1 MSAAFVTAFG
11 QQEARMQRVLSTY
24 RYVKQPLSSTLLSE
38 IAHSGISHVEIFC
51 AQPHF
56 AYSAPQAVR
65 ELGDALNEYRLTLH
79 SLHAPTQR
87 DLAPGRESG
96 FPISISDPE
105 RVRRLDAVDEVK
117 RAIEV
122 AERVP
127 FRYLIQHIGH
137 SRQPADARN
146 IDAAFNSLEHL
157 VVFAKHRGVT
167 IALENTP
174 GELGAP
180 ATLHQF
186 IQETHLK
193 DLRFCFDSGH
203 ANMEPGITPAL
214 DLMHS
219 RLVSTHL
226 HDNHGEKD
234 EHLLPGEGSIDWGA
248 TLETL
253 AKSAEPLPLVL
264 ELKEKAAGS
273 PSLAEVQAAFDRLER
288 MLETKSESA
297 EHS

>member
-1 MSAAFVTAFG
+1 
-11 QQEARMQRVLSTY
+11 MQRVLSTY
-24 RYVKQPLSSTLLSE
+24 RYVKHPLNATILGE
-38 IAHSGISHVEIFC
+38 IAHAGISEIEIFC
-51 AQPHF
+51 ALPHF
-56 AYSAPQAVR
+56 AYTSAQAIR
-65 ELGDALNEYRLTLH
+65 ELSDALNEYRLTLH

-105 RVRRLDAVDEVK
+105 RIRRVDAVDEVK

-137 SRQPADARN
+137 SRQPADGRTF
-146 IDAAFNSLEHL
+146 DAAFNSLEHL
-157 VVFAKHRGVT
+157 AVFAKHRGVT

-180 ATLHQF
+180 ASLHQF
-186 IQETHLK
+186 VQETHLH

-203 ANMEPGITPAL
+203 AHMEPGIPAAL
-214 DLMHS
+214 EAMQG
-219 RLVSTHL
+219 RIISTHL

-234 EHLLPGEGSIDWGA
+234 EHLLPGEGTIDWEVL
-248 TLETL
+248 LETL
-253 AKSAEPLPLVL
+253 RKTSSPVPLVL
-264 ELKEKAAGS
+264 ELKEKSAGS
-273 PSLAEVQAAFDRLER
+273 PSLTEVQDAFDRLEKT
-288 MLETKSESA
+288 LNAPESSA
-297 EHS
+297 EQS

>member
-1 MSAAFVTAFG
+1 
-11 QQEARMQRVLSTY
+11 MQRVLSTY
-24 RYVKQPLSSTLLSE
+24 RYVKQPLTSTLLAE
-38 IAHSGISHVEIFC
+38 IAHAGISQLEIFC

-56 AYSAPQAVR
+56 AYSEPQAVR
-65 ELGDALNEYRLTLH
+65 ELGDALGEYRLTLH

-122 AERVP
+122 AERIP
-127 FRYLIQHIGH
+127 FRYFIQHIGH
-137 SRQPADARN
+137 SRQPADERN

-157 VVFAKHRGVT
+157 AVFAKQRGVT

-180 ATLHQF
+180 ASLHQF
-186 IQETHLK
+186 ILQTHLN

-203 ANMEPGITPAL
+203 ANMEPGVGAAL
-214 DLMHS
+214 ELMQS
-219 RLVSTHL
+219 RIVSTHL

-234 EHLLPGEGSIDWGA
+234 EHLLPGEGTIDWEA
-248 TLETL
+248 TLEKL
-253 AKSAEPLPLVL
+253 AKSTEPLPLVL
-264 ELKEKAAGS
+264 ELKERAAS
-273 PSLAEVQAAFDRLER
+273 APSLADVQAAFDRLEKQ
-288 MLETKSESA
+288 LEAKSESA
-297 EHS
+297 GHP

>member
-1 MSAAFVTAFG
+1 
-11 QQEARMQRVLSTY
+11 MQRILSSY
-24 RYVKQPLSSTLLSE
+24 RYVKQQLNGPLLADLSR
-38 IAHSGISHVEIFC
+38 AGITQVEVFC

-56 AYSAPQAVR
+56 AYADSKAIRDLAD
-65 ELGDALNEYRLTLH
+65 GLNEYRLTLH

-122 AERVP
+122 AERIP
-127 FRYLIQHIGH
+127 FKYLVQHIGH
-137 SRQPADARN
+137 SRQPANARN

-180 ATLHQF
+180 AALQQF
-186 IQETHLK
+186 IQETHLN

-203 ANMEPGITPAL
+203 ANIEPGINAAL
-214 DLMHS
+214 ESMQG
-219 RLVSTHL
+219 RIVTTHL

-234 EHLLPGEGSIDWGA
+234 EHLLPGAGTVDWG
-248 TLETL
+248 TVLETL
-253 AKSAEPLPLVL
+253 ARGAAPIPLVL
-264 ELKEKAAGS
+264 ELKEITAGTPSLEEAQTAFAQLEKIIDTRSGTAGHAGS
-273 PSLAEVQAAFDRLER
+273 DAPPTL
-288 MLETKSESA
+288 
-297 EHS
+297 

>member
-1 MSAAFVTAFG
+1 
-11 QQEARMQRVLSTY
+11 MQRVLSTY
-24 RYVKQPLSSTLLSE
+24 RYIKQQLNSALLADISR
-38 IAHSGISHVEIFC
+38 AGIKLIEVFC

-56 AYSAPQAVR
+56 AYADQQAIR
-65 ELGDALNEYRLTLH
+65 ELSEALGECHLTLH

-122 AERVP
+122 AERIP
-127 FRYLIQHIGH
+127 FKYLIQHIGH
-137 SRQPADARN
+137 SRQPNDGRN
-146 IDAAFNSLEHL
+146 LDAAFNSLEHL

-180 ATLHQF
+180 AALQQF
-186 IQETHLK
+186 IQETHLN

-203 ANMEPGITPAL
+203 AHIEPGVNAAL
-214 DLMHS
+214 EIMQG
-219 RLVSTHL
+219 RVVTTHL

-234 EHLLPGEGSIDWGA
+234 EHLLPGEGTVDWD
-248 TLETL
+248 TLLQTL
-253 AKSAEPLPLVL
+253 SKSAEPIPLVL
-264 ELKEKAAGS
+264 ELKEIRGGS
-273 PSLAEVQAAFDRLER
+273 PSLEEAQIAFDQLEKIVDAR
-288 MLETKSESA
+288 SESA
-297 EHS
+297 GRA